1 MLLLQF
7 LLFQSD
13 LVPQVVVFHLELRY
27 FVVGSIQISHHPLVF
42 HRQLLDIDGL
52 PAGLTILLPQFMNL
66 LRFFLHTLKV
76 LDPLLLELQFEM
88 IQLFLMLQF
97 LIKKLCS
104 HVRNFLL
111 ISKSLLLK
119 QFFLPLYLL

>member
-52 PAGLTILLPQFMNL
+52 PAGLTILLPQLMNL

-76 LDPLLLELQFEM
+76 LDPLLLELQFKM
-88 IQLFLMLQF
+88 VQLFLMLQF
-97 LIKKLCS
+97 LIEKLRP
-104 HVRNFLL
+104 HIRYFLL
-111 ISKSLLLK
+111 IFKSLLLK
-119 QFFLPLYLL
+119 QFLLALYLL